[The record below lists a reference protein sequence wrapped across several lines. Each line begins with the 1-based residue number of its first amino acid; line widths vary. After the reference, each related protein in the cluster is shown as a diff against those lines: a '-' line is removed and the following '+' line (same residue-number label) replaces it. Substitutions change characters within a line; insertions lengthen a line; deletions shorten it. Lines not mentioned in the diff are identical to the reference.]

1 MDTRIASVHAREC
14 FSARNGLLLLAT
26 HGQNSETFTG
36 TKLRNITL
44 REEAI

>member
-26 HGQNSETFTG
+26 HGQNSETLHYV
-36 TKLRNITL
+36 KKPYENVI
-44 REEAI
+44 